1 MKWTNLP
8 PTFVILQRINLG
20 LYAILGRLQATAN
33 WRLIAEELW
42 PMTNGGPS
50 TELGRQENEWWVTTR
65 GSPMDLEVKRD
76 DYRTVRIVD
85 HGRPD
90 LDDGQTL
97 LRVSRFAL
105 TANNVTYAVAG
116 EAMSYWTFFPAA
128 EGWGRVPVWG
138 YADVE
143 ASRADGLQVGERV
156 YGYLPM
162 SSHLVVTPTRVSESG
177 FVDATP
183 HRAQL
188 PPAYNQ
194 YQRVA
199 GTSDYEPTR
208 EREYAILRPLFVTS
222 FLIDDWLDDNGTFGA
237 RSVVLAERVEQDGAR
252 LGPSVVVER
261 RHRRGRPDVEGQRRF
276 RHIRGLLR
284 PRAHLRRH
292 HCAAR
297 RRAFGVRR
305 HGGRGAGA
313 RGGAPASRRRA
324 LQHSCLVGITHWED
338 ERPQGDVPG
347 PAPTFFFA
355 PDQLVK
361 RRADWG
367 AGGVE
372 SHIENAWIGFLTSV
386 DAWLTIEEHEGFDAI
401 EPTWLEVLEGRAAP
415 DVGHVVALSKP

>member
-1 MKWTNLP
+1 
-8 PTFVILQRINLG
+8 
-20 LYAILGRLQATAN
+20 
-33 WRLIAEELW
+33 
-42 PMTNGGPS
+42 
-50 TELGRQENEWWVTTR
+50 
-65 GSPMDLEVKRD
+65 MDLEVKRD

-143 ASRADGLQVGERV
+143 ASRADGLQEGERV

-188 PPAYNQ
+188 APAYNQ

-237 RSVVLAERVEQDGAR
+237 RSVVLASASSKTALGLAHLLSSRDGIDVVGLTSKGNADFVTSVGYYDRVLTYDDITA
-252 LGPSVVVER
+252 LPADVPSVFVDMA
-261 RHRRGRPDVEGQRRF
+261 G
-276 RHIRGLLR
+276 
-284 PRAHLRRH
+284 
-292 HCAAR
+292 
-297 RRAFGVRR
+297 
-305 HGGRGAGA
+305 GGRVLAEVHRHLAG
-313 RGGAPASRRRA
+313 A

-372 SHIENAWIGFLTSV
+372 SHIENAWSGFLTSV